1 MAGAGQDRVV
11 KKVGGVA
18 PKAAPK
24 KPPEGIAGG
33 ESLDKIRDILFGNQV
48 REYDKRFAGVEDRLR
63 RESQALR
70 DEMTRRLDSL
80 ESYIKNEVGSILD
93 RIKKEQQERGAGLKE
108 LGQGL
113 EKTGKAL
120 DEKTGGLA
128 DELSKSERKL
138 REELLQQSKSLT
150 DEIRRRHEEASTA
163 LERAAAEL
171 RHSKTDRADLSAML
185 AELAVRIGE
194 DLEEAGA

>member
-1 MAGAGQDRVV
+1 MARAGQDRVV
-11 KKVGGVA
+11 KKVGGPP
-18 PKAAPK
+18 PKAPAS
-24 KPPEGIAGG
+24 KPPELPAGG

-63 RESQALR
+63 RESENLR
-70 DEMTRRLDSL
+70 EEMTRRLDSL

-93 RIKKEQQERGAGLKE
+93 RIKKEQQDRSAGLKE
-108 LGQGL
+108 LAAGL
-113 EKTGKAL
+113 EKTGKTL
-120 DEKTGGLA
+120 DKKSGDLA
-128 DELSKSERKL
+128 DELSNSERKL
-138 REELLQQSKSLT
+138 REELLQQSKSLS
-150 DEIRRRHEEASTA
+150 DEMRRRHEESSAA

-194 DLEEAGA
+194 DLEAGA